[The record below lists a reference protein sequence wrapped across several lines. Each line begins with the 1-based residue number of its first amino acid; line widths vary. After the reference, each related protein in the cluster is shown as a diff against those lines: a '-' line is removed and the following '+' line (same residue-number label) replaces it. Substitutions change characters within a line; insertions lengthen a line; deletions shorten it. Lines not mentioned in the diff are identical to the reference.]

1 MKACFAVRDP
11 RRLCADLAKRLPCR
25 IAFDFD
31 GATVE
36 VAAGSERAVERL
48 RRVYRY
54 FAAAPPR
61 PAGEAA
67 SGGRMVLLE
76 AGSAEAEMLAPR
88 LGRPGAAGQPCSE
101 NILLA
106 DWFGWG
112 LRIETDALL
121 HYYASKMLRLRV
133 VECWDEEVVTLHAA
147 SLTGPDGGDGI
158 LMIGEA
164 AAGKTSLSLRLID
177 AGFRYCADDTSCIRR
192 RDMMCVPF
200 PMAFVVRAALDTGR
214 PTPAELDPARPDI
227 ALLDEPRWLLER
239 WDAVGSP
246 FRPRTLYF
254 LGSESSPA
262 LGRQRPVAKAQAAL
276 LLLRNLVMPLGADP
290 EAAAA
295 TLPNFDFAC
304 RLADMVRS
312 VAVNSSDL
320 DRAFDA
326 ITTDYHA
333 TTAAA

>member
-1 MKACFAVRDP
+1 MKACFSVRDP
-11 RRLCADLAKRLPCR
+11 RPICAGLAERLRCR
-25 IAFDFD
+25 VAFEFD
-31 GATVE
+31 GASIE
-36 VAAGSERAVERL
+36 VAASSERAVERL

-54 FAAAPPR
+54 FLAAPQ
-61 PAGEAA
+61 PAGDAA
-67 SGGRMVLLE
+67 VRGGRMVLLE
-76 AGSAEAEMLAPR
+76 AGSAEAAMLARR
-88 LGRPGAAGQPCSE
+88 LGRPGTADE

-112 LRIETDALL
+112 LRIESDALL

-133 VECWDEEVVTLHAA
+133 VECWDDEVVTLHAA

-177 AGFRYCADDTSCIRR
+177 AAGFRYCADDTSCIRR
-192 RDMMCVPF
+192 RDMMCAPF

-214 PTPAELDPARPDI
+214 PAPTELDPARPDI

-239 WDAVGSP
+239 WDAVGAP

-254 LGSESSPA
+254 LDADTSLPP
-262 LGRQRPVAKAQAAL
+262 GRQRPVAEAQAAL

-290 EAAAA
+290 EATAA
-295 TLPNFDFAC
+295 TLPNFEFAC
-304 RLADMVRS
+304 RLAGMVRS

-333 TTAAA
+333 AAVAAA